1 MKYTVTEEDKT
12 LFSQGTLEYKYRLSV
27 MNKSGAII
35 DVLYCILQVGTYGIN
50 GESNIRRTLDAT
62 IDFDE
67 FAIDIEDKIEG
78 WYGLDFK
85 FEIGIYSI
93 RNNDFK

>member
-35 DVLYCILQVGTYGIN
+35 DVLYCILEVGNFGIL
-50 GESNIRRTLDAT
+50 GE
-62 IDFDE
+62 
-67 FAIDIEDKIEG
+67 
-78 WYGLDFK
+78 
-85 FEIGIYSI
+85 
-93 RNNDFK
+93 